1 VTQDPGVGRTL
12 GDRYELVGVIGRGG
26 MAEVWEARDTR
37 LGRRVAIKILRPD
50 LARDPAFQARFR
62 REAQSAASLNHPNIV
77 AVYDTG
83 EDILIDGTESTVVP
97 YIVMEYV
104 DGMTLRQIL
113 SSGRRLLPERS
124 LEITAGTLSALD
136 YAHRH
141 GIIHRDIKPA
151 NVLIDSL
158 CNLKLCDL
166 GLARAK
172 TAEVAAA
179 SGGGGAGAGAT
190 AVPGMDAEED
200 GGARQLM
207 GVQDPPPPR
216 APEDAAATNPQK
228 TKFVVTRW
236 YRAPEL
242 PLHNDGRY
250 DGAALDVWSTG
261 CVLAEML
268 AMLPPAQG
276 APRAARGS
284 RAVLFPAGSDG
295 NVEPGDR
302 YSGERDLL
310 DMIVRVVA
318 PSEEEKAA
326 AAARSPH
333 AREALARVAARAARG
348 DGGWA
353 AAAPPPSLAATLAQR
368 YPAAPPEALD
378 LLQQMLAFLP
388 ERRITA
394 AAALRHP
401 FFQDREDLQP
411 VRDRAREPPVDSWE
425 SSAPP
430 EGATAPATA
439 ANVRTL
445 LAEEIA
451 AFNPGV
457 PVTWL

>member
-1 VTQDPGVGRTL
+1 MELDLTL
-12 GDRYELVGVIGRGG
+12 GHV
-26 MAEVWEARDTR
+26 
-37 LGRRVAIKILRPD
+37 RVAHPAPPPPCLPPRSRSPAPPPPHPHTHALFRPRPTQVRWFAYK
-50 LARDPAFQARFR
+50 LLLGVSHLH
-62 REAQSAASLNHPNIV
+62 EA
-77 AVYDTG
+77 
-83 EDILIDGTESTVVP
+83 
-97 YIVMEYV
+97 
-104 DGMTLRQIL
+104 
-113 SSGRRLLPERS
+113 
-124 LEITAGTLSALD
+124 
-136 YAHRH
+136 

-353 AAAPPPSLAATLAQR
+353 AAAPQPSLAATLAQR